1 MRPLS
6 LLITASVFVLAAG
19 AGAQNQPQ
27 PYPRPDTAPI
37 STVTVTSPGKPVR
50 LMPDEVKEVAGNYL
64 MENGWQLEVRGK
76 PEYIDATIDTEKPMR
91 LRAVSKTKFVSGDG
105 NVVMEFKQGSSGEDM
120 KMSYAPDPSKP
131 SMVSIPAQRTK
142 AKR

>member
-6 LLITASVFVLAAG
+6 LLIPASLLVLAAG
-19 AGAQNQPQ
+19 AGAQTQ

-37 STVTVTSPGKPVR
+37 STVTVTAPGKAIR
-50 LMPDEVKEVAGNYL
+50 LNSDDVKQIAGTYD
-64 MENGWQLEVRGK
+64 MANGWRLEVRGK

-91 LRAVSKTKFVSGDG
+91 LKAVSKNKFVSGDG
-105 NVVMEFKQGSSGEDM
+105 NVTMEFKQGTGEDM
-120 KMSYAPDPSKP
+120 KLTYVPDPSKP
-131 SMVSIPAQRTK
+131 SMVSIPAQK

>member
-6 LLITASVFVLAAG
+6 LLITASAFVLAAG
-19 AGAQNQPQ
+19 AGAQTQPQ

-37 STVTVTSPGKPVR
+37 STVTVTKPVR
-50 LMPDEVKEVAGNYL
+50 LMPDEVKEIAGTYN
-64 MENGWQLEVRGK
+64 MDNGWNLEVRGK
-76 PEYIDATIDTEKPMR
+76 PEYIDATIDSEKPMR

-105 NVVMEFKQGSSGEDM
+105 NVTMEFKQGTGEDM
-120 KMSYAPDPSKP
+120 TMSYVPDPSKP
-131 SMVSIPAQRTK
+131 SMVSIPAQK